1 MNENLI
7 MIRKLLSEK
16 SDDDC
21 SLCEMIKKLK
31 AKNDISKI
39 RNDFILTGNTQ
50 AEKRLQE
57 YYNVVKEQND
67 NISKVFLDNI
77 IYENKI
83 ILLEEMFFG
92 KIFKKIFDYAKS
104 FRIRSKIL
112 ENKVSKYIDTKKV
125 RRNIEKITT
134 PRAKKIMNSLQKGKT
149 NAAQENVK
157 FLSIELSEYLKELKD
172 TFRRSDILR
181 AVLYYLA
188 IYFVVTTVHIVLSFI
203 FTFPFL
209 LEIPLD
215 LIGKYIPYMNFVEK
229 LDFPLALAHFIAYL
243 LVNPFLQEKVKG
255 EEIKAKTAGP
265 FILVFSL
272 GDVLTSRI
280 QYSAIFNIIFKIFR
294 IIVHFGGGF
303 IHYYYQKYGR
313 PGLGRFLATLLNSLF
328 SITILIPG
336 VTYIGGSLYE
346 TIATTVEETFKK
358 CSKYYGSVEKESGDL
373 NEKSAESEPTSD
385 PEQSQQNT

>member
-125 RRNIEKITT
+125 RKNIEKITT

-172 TFRRSDILR
+172 TFRRSDI
-181 AVLYYLA
+181 Y
-188 IYFVVTTVHIVLSFI
+188 
-203 FTFPFL
+203 
-209 LEIPLD
+209 
-215 LIGKYIPYMNFVEK
+215 
-229 LDFPLALAHFIAYL
+229 
-243 LVNPFLQEKVKG
+243 
-255 EEIKAKTAGP
+255 
-265 FILVFSL
+265 SL
-272 GDVLTSRI
+272 M
-280 QYSAIFNIIFKIFR
+280 
-294 IIVHFGGGF
+294 
-303 IHYYYQKYGR
+303 
-313 PGLGRFLATLLNSLF
+313 
-328 SITILIPG
+328 
-336 VTYIGGSLYE
+336 
-346 TIATTVEETFKK
+346 
-358 CSKYYGSVEKESGDL
+358 
-373 NEKSAESEPTSD
+373 
-385 PEQSQQNT
+385 